1 MPMET
6 RSRRRRAITTFPD
19 AILVEI
25 LARLPLRIIT
35 RFKSVCKTWKS
46 VTESAYFRRV
56 FLSLHKSSSSSWSL
70 MFPNYHDRPIAEAIG
85 FYGSKTWA
93 LPKSLGSY
101 ILPLKP
107 YPNLPSLDCFYRGSS
122 NGLVLIEVSIKYTG
136 YHAHDFKTF
145 VGNPVLQQWFEITPP
160 PKRCIGPSLIT
171 SVDEDGVVSSF
182 KVVMTD
188 SRGDS
193 DKDIWNVYV
202 YSSETG
208 LWSFKRLICTRPVR
222 HLVLTYYPPQ
232 NVIGKY
238 YLWERDSS
246 PTDPGILLAYDFY
259 DPEEAED
266 RCRVI
271 PLPVPG
277 NRRGKRCVTT
287 SEGDVIFIQLLSG
300 RLKVWKLNDNNNS
313 ESSECWQLL
322 WEINMVSLGFD
333 VVDCFPMGMNLF
345 DIDVV
350 YLWSHQHC
358 CLVSGNLK
366 TQNFIVHWKSKDRS
380 SKKGCYLY
388 NTRDSKRYMERL
400 YEPPS
405 IFNDSSRILMLSQFV
420 LPQWMDSVPRPPN

>member
-93 LPKSLGSY
+93 LPKSL
-101 ILPLKP
+101 
-107 YPNLPSLDCFYRGSS
+107 
-122 NGLVLIEVSIKYTG
+122 
-136 YHAHDFKTF
+136 
-145 VGNPVLQQWFEITPP
+145 VLQQWFEITPP